1 MFKIVDITSSEAWKI
16 RLVILGILIYG
27 LLNLIIPFPDI
38 LRYLLG
44 GTGIYKDYESSCL
57 MLNIFG
63 IPCAFCGMSRSLLGF
78 FIPDIDRIFYFNPTA
93 IIFYP
98 VLVIITSLIII
109 LSFKNKKLKPVNQK
123 IFNWVMISL
132 FLIIWIMNIL
142 YGHQE

>member
-1 MFKIVDITSSEAWKI
+1 MFRIVDITYSEAWKI
-16 RLVILGILIYG
+16 RLIILGILVYG
-27 LLNLIIPFPDI
+27 LLNIIIPFPDI
-38 LRYLLG
+38 QRMLFSW
-44 GTGIYKDYESSCL
+44 TGIYGDYESSCL

-98 VLVIITSLIII
+98 ILGITTATIII
-109 LSFKNKKLKPVNQK
+109 LSFKNKKLVPVNQK
-123 IFNWVMISL
+123 MFNWVMISL
-132 FLIIWIMNIL
+132 FIIIWIMNIL